1 MQKCAAYIKSRL
13 NFVKEYDIML
23 NIATKGGELMYR
35 YKIEELKKWKES
47 PTRKPMIIRGARQV
61 GKTWLMKEFGKEFYE
76 KCAYINFDD
85 NSRMNKLFEEDFDLD
100 RIIQG
105 LKIESGVNIEP
116 ENTLIIF
123 DEIQETPKA
132 LKALKY
138 FCENA
143 REYHIISAGSLL
155 GVAIHEGTS
164 FPVGKVDFM
173 DLTPL
178 SFFEFLE
185 ALGENELLKLLKNN
199 DFPMIEVFDT
209 KIKEYLKLYYYVGG
223 MPEVVNAYA
232 TNKDLKEVRKIQKE
246 LLAAYEQD
254 FSKHAPSNIVPRIR
268 QLWNN
273 IPTQLAKENKKFI
286 YGLIKEGARAR
297 EYEIALSWLI
307 DCGIVYQMNRVNNC
321 KVPLSAYQDFNAFKL
336 YLLDVGLLAAM
347 AEIDEKTLLDGN
359 EIFVEFKGSLTEQY
373 VLCQLKQCTDL
384 NVFYWTADTGTAEI
398 DFITQI
404 RGKNVPIEVKASENL
419 QAKSLKTFVQKY
431 NTEINVRTS
440 MSNYRKED
448 WLINVPLYS
457 IGNIEEITKM

>member
-1 MQKCAAYIKSRL
+1 
-13 NFVKEYDIML
+13 
-23 NIATKGGELMYR
+23 MYR

-307 DCGIVYQMNRVNNC
+307 DCGIVYQINRVNNC

-347 AEIDEKTLLDGN
+347 TEIDEKTLLDGN

-404 RGKNVPIEVKASENL
+404 RGNNVPIEVKASENL